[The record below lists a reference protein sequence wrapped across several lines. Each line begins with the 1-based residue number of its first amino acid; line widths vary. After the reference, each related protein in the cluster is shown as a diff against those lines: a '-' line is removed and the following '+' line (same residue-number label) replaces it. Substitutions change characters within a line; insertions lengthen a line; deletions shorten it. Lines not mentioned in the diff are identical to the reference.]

1 MKEVAGI
8 YCRLSEE
15 DRFKKCREDD
25 SESIQN
31 QKSMLITYAVEQ
43 GWEIYSIYSDDDYTG
58 ADRNRPEFNRMLR
71 DAEDGKINIVLCKSQ
86 SRFSREL
93 EIVEKYIHGYFLLWN
108 VRFVGVVDNADTALR
123 GNKKARQINGLVNEW
138 YLEDMSESVKSVLND
153 KRSKGLHIGSSAAY
167 GYKKD
172 PEKKGH
178 LVIDAEAA
186 AVVHEIFER
195 YAAGYGKTEIA
206 KELNHRE
213 VPSPFLYKCLTGEY
227 IGKGNGSNGKFAHL
241 WRYHS
246 VNNILHNQMYI
257 GNMVQGKSAT
267 VSYKIKKKYYRSKEQ
282 WYIVEHTHEPII
294 ERELWDK
301 VQSLL
306 GKAAKPQRSGKVS
319 ILSGKVVCAGC
330 GYALKVSHTRGK
342 RYLRCKVNERL
353 EDICQ
358 GCCISEDFLKQ
369 KILEAYKEMIRQYLN
384 EEQAESLVTVPGSDN
399 RREQK
404 KAVQKEVTKH
414 RQEQKQ
420 CEAALK
426 ELYMD
431 RVKGNITIEEYRTFS
446 ESFSKDIDRY
456 EMLIADGQRRLEE
469 IGRQEKETLSKKE
482 IIKKYADIHEL
493 NYDIMNIFVD
503 RIEVGRRNGR
513 QEEYPVKI
521 YWKF

>member
-1 MKEVAGI
+1 MNEIVAI
-8 YCRLSEE
+8 YSRLSEE
-15 DRFKKCREDD
+15 DKDKLNQEDE
-25 SESIQN
+25 SRSIQN
-31 QKSMLITYAVEQ
+31 QKSLLITYATSH
-43 GWEIYSIYSDDDYTG
+43 GWEIYNIYSDDDYKG
-58 ADRNRPEFNRMLR
+58 SDRNRPAFKELLK
-71 DAEDGKINIVLCKSQ
+71 DAKKRKFNIVLCKSQ
-86 SRFSREL
+86 SRFTREL
-93 EIVEKYIHGYFLLWN
+93 ELVEKIIHGDFAEWGI
-108 VRFVGVVDNADTALR
+108 RFVGLADNADTANK
-123 GNKKARQINGLVNEW
+123 GNKKSRQINGLVNEW
-138 YLEDMSESVKSVLND
+138 YLEDLSDNIKTVLTD
-153 KRSKGLHIGSSAAY
+153 HRTKGRHIGSFAPF
-167 GYKKD
+167 GYQKD
-172 PEKKGH
+172 PNSKGH
-178 LVIDAEAA
+178 LIIDPEAA
-186 AVVHEIFER
+186 AIVREVFEL
-195 YAAGYGKTEIA
+195 YATGMGRTGIA
-206 KELNHRE
+206 KILNNKGI
-213 VPSPFLYKCLTGEY
+213 PNPTAYKKQ
-227 IGKGNGSNGKFAHL
+227 KGMRYNGVTKSYGTL
-241 WRYHS
+241 WHYYTITS
-246 VNNILHNQMYI
+246 ILENEMYI

-319 ILSGKVVCAGC
+319 ILSGEVVCAGC

-384 EEQAESLVTVPGSDN
+384 EEQAENLVTVPGSDN

-404 KAVQKEVTKH
+404 KAVQKEVAKH

-446 ESFSKDIDRY
+446 ESFSKDSDRY
-456 EMLIADGQRRLEE
+456 EILIADGQRR
-469 IGRQEKETLSKKE
+469 RKS
-482 IIKKYADIHEL
+482 AD
-493 NYDIMNIFVD
+493 
-503 RIEVGRRNGR
+503 RRKRHCLKRKSYKNML
-513 QEEYPVKI
+513 I
-521 YWKF
+521 YMSLTMIL